1 MNGYTELT
9 SQVQDLSGIMDL
21 QDKMDVTCPE
31 RKRHSQK
38 KNRLRGYFSMFQL
51 NFNTHACKSCV

>member
-21 QDKMDVTCPE
+21 QDKMYVTCPE
-31 RKRHSQK
+31 RKRHISQFFNQTSIHMHASHAQDK
-38 KNRLRGYFSMFQL
+38 PRPAKN
-51 NFNTHACKSCV
+51 